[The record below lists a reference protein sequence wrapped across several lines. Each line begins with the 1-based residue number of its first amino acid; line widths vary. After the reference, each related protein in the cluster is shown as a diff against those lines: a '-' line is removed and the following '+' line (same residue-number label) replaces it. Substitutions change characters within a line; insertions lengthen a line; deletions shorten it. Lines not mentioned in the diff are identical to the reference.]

1 MTDKALLPP
10 TGMALRGSTWYVRVV
25 VPPNLRESFG
35 FTARNHATGHSDKRL
50 AIVRALAIRAEWAA
64 TFAQR
69 LRELNPEPLPAVS
82 PELAEE
88 LARRV
93 GARVLHHDDGLRSD
107 LPLMSELAHVVDGI
121 RDSSRLSIP
130 TTTPRPAPESRS
142 DDLKGLRENELAA
155 LQGLNASMDGE
166 AAIALSR
173 RNLNAVLPL
182 VRAEALALGLTFN
195 PKASGAREALEAA
208 LKVYRKA
215 RHEVTRRDAGE
226 VVDTPAVPSTPAAPL
241 KAVTLRDVY
250 NRWVVSGDAPRS
262 KDSIASCNR
271 ALVLYE
277 TFAPAMTLRGITRG
291 QGDEFRTWLRAH
303 SKTTKTAHDRLGYL
317 KSLLKYAAQ
326 TLDWIPKHP
335 WQGLTVEV
343 KTTSPRRPWSAA
355 ELQTFF
361 TAPLHAR
368 NELPNT
374 WHSGTDAAYWIPLLG
389 LFSGARLGELCQLR
403 VIDVMDSEGIAV
415 LRLTDEGELQSIK
428 SESGRRSIPIHSELV
443 RLGFLDYVTTIKG
456 TGAESLWPALRLR
469 EGKPSGFYSNWF
481 GTYRKGLGLSGDYPD
496 FHCFRHTVRPLMR
509 RAGFSESTMDKIT
522 GHATGGSVGT
532 TDYDHFDILELQPA
546 VESIRYPVLT
556 LTRVA
561 SLMP

>member
-1 MTDKALLPP
+1 MNENNVRQPD
-10 TGMALRGSTWYVRVV
+10 GMQLRGSKWYVRVCV
-25 VPPNLRESFG
+25 DTDLRESFG
-35 FTARNHATGHSDKRL
+35 FAARNHATGHSDKRL
-50 AIVRALAIRAEWAA
+50 AIVRALEIRAEWAA
-64 TFAQR
+64 RFAQR
-69 LRELNPEPLPAVS
+69 RRELNPEPLPAVS
-82 PELAEE
+82 PELAAE

-93 GARVLHHDDGLRSD
+93 GARVLHQDDNLRSD
-107 LPLMSELAHVVDGI
+107 LPLIAELAYVIDGI
-121 RDSSRLSIP
+121 RNTSYLSIP
-130 TTTPRPAPESRS
+130 TTTPRPPPEPRS
-142 DDLKGLRENELAA
+142 DDLMGLRENELAA

-173 RNLNAVLPL
+173 RNLNAVLSL
-182 VRAEALALGLTFN
+182 VKAEALTLGLTFD

-208 LKVYRKA
+208 LKAYRTA

-226 VVDTPAVPSTPAAPL
+226 VVDTPAMPSTPAAPL
-241 KAVTLRDVY
+241 KALTLRDVY
-250 NRWVVSGDAPRS
+250 NRWVVSGDSSRS

-271 ALVLYE
+271 ALVLFE
-277 TFAPAMTLRGITRG
+277 TFAPATALKGITRG
-291 QGDEFRTWLRAH
+291 QGDEFRTWVRAQ
-303 SKTTKTAHDRLGYL
+303 SKTPKTAHDRLGYL

-335 WQGLTVEV
+335 WEGINIEV
-343 KTTSPRRPWSAA
+343 KTASPRRPWSAA

-368 NELPNT
+368 YELPNT

-389 LFSGARLGELCQLR
+389 LFTGARLGELCQLR
-403 VIDVMDSEGIAV
+403 VIDVMHSEGIAV

-428 SESGRRSIPIHSELV
+428 SDSGRRSIPIHSELV
-443 RLGFLDYVTTIKG
+443 RLGFLDYVETIKG

-469 EGKPSGFYSNWF
+469 GGKPSGFYSNWF

-546 VESIRYPVLT
+546 VESIRYPALP
-556 LTRVA
+556 LNRVA
-561 SLMP
+561 PLMP